1 MKLKITFQKLL
12 LTMCLLGMQH
22 QTKYNSTYDL
32 GFGKVHKSDMFLAL
46 PAIHCAAQFGQVEAI
61 RSILKYPIYDPM
73 IQYHSF
79 GTALHLLLERK
90 SFKEILEK
98 FHMIALFHVLPK
110 NYRYKR
116 IKSDFNK
123 LQEDENKV
131 RPFSANEIN
140 CINLLLQG
148 GIDIWTPHHQTKGL
162 PIPGPTADDEA
173 QKWWYEKVIK
183 AVVTLKTSIS
193 GAANATSV
201 VAALVATASFIG
213 PLQPPLGLSGDGG
226 YVDTSRSSIQVY
238 LVFNSLSFFFSIGSI
253 LMALVPAIPMPKE
266 SLYDELLRS
275 QRCLKGAAL
284 MLLVSIICILISFS
298 SASMGVVSSRWH
310 DKRLVVGCIVVG
322 GSLCIVVLGI
332 YIIRLLRMLFHKNA
346 RFRRWFAKHMYF

>member
-12 LTMCLLGMQH
+12 LLTMCLLDMQH
-22 QTKYNSTYDL
+22 QTQYNSTSDL
-32 GFGKVHKSDMFLAL
+32 GFRKGHMADMP
-46 PAIHCAAQFGQVEAI
+46 PAVHCAALSGQVKAI
-61 RSILKYPIYDPM
+61 QSILKYPIYDPM
-73 IQYHSF
+73 IQYGDC
-79 GTALHLLLERK
+79 GTALHLLLQRESSK
-90 SFKEILEK
+90 DYLEE
-98 FHMIALFHVLPK
+98 FRMTSLFHVLPNSYWYKCIK
-110 NYRYKR
+110 N
-116 IKSDFNK
+116 DFNK
-123 LQEDENKV
+123 LQDDENKV
-131 RPFSANEIN
+131 RPFSANEMN

-148 GIDIWTPHHQTKGL
+148 GIDIWTPHHKTKEL
-162 PIPGPTADDEA
+162 PSPGPTADDEA
-173 QKWWYEKVIK
+173 RKWWYEKVIK
-183 AVVTLKTSIS
+183 EVVTLKTSIS
-193 GAANATSV
+193 DAANATSV

-253 LMALVPAIPMPKE
+253 LMAVLPAIPMPKE

-284 MLLVSIICILISFS
+284 MLLVSIICILVSFS
-298 SASMGVVSSRWH
+298 SASMVVVSSRWH

-322 GSLCIVVLGI
+322 GSVCIVVLGI
-332 YIIRLLRMLFHKNA
+332 YIIRLLRMLFHKNT